1 MMKKVL
7 IKAALATLF
16 AASSLTL
23 ASPFTTAAAQA
34 QTQMRAE
41 QLLQNMLS
49 QSGKVSFTGQRELK
63 VFRSNSAPLTAN
75 AEITFKNASNYQLK
89 ITDPDAIRGITFRSD
104 SGKITAFF
112 PDEKLYL
119 FNGVPQTAYMPE
131 RIILSSLN
139 NDYNKIMANY
149 EVTRVADEIVNLT
162 SAYVLDF
169 VPKHRVTNGG
179 KEYWFTPRR
188 KYWIDKTTFQV
199 LKEERYW
206 DMSSNPYSVVRFT
219 TFTPDPNVVVPAFK
233 AQDNLNRIDL
243 AGKTKNS
250 FNTYR
255 TAAEAEAAEK
265 VKINLPNYVPK
276 GFSLKDIQVF
286 SLFGARIQVLNYTD
300 GLNDMMLTI
309 RPEQYGFV
317 TLLAGAFSLNLIK
330 KITDLSYQAPNNYN
344 SVATEQR
351 IAVAFGDMSPF
362 ELQRV
367 ASSLS
372 LTR

>member
-1 MMKKVL
+1 MKKAL
-7 IKAALATLF
+7 IKTALSTLL
-16 AASSLTL
+16 AVSSLAVSL
-23 ASPFTTAAAQA
+23 PFTTAAVQAQA
-34 QTQMRAE
+34 EMRAE

-49 QSGKVSFTGQRELK
+49 NSGKTAFTGQRELK
-63 VFRSNSAPLTAN
+63 VFRSNSAPLTATS
-75 AEITFKNASNYQLK
+75 EVIFKNANNYQLK
-89 ITDPDAIRGITFRSD
+89 ITGPDAIRGITFRSD
-104 SGKITAFF
+104 AGKITAFF

-139 NDYNKIMANY
+139 NDFNKIMANY
-149 EVTRVADEIVNLT
+149 EVKRVADEIENLT
-162 SAYVLDF
+162 QAYVLDF
-169 VPKHRVTNGG
+169 VPKHRVSNGG
-179 KEYWFTPRR
+179 KDYWFTPRR
-188 KYWIDKTTFQV
+188 KYWVDKSNFQV

-206 DMSSNPYSVVRFT
+206 DMGNNPYSVVKFT
-219 TFTPDPNVVVPAFK
+219 SFNASPGTVVPEFK
-233 AQDNLNRIDL
+233 TQDNVTRIDL
-243 AGKTKNS
+243 GAKNKNS
-250 FNTYR
+250 FNTYG
-255 TAAEAEAAEK
+255 TLAAAESAEK
-265 VKINLPNYVPK
+265 IKINLPNYVPK
-276 GFSLKDIQVF
+276 GFALKDIQVF

>member
-7 IKAALATLF
+7 IQTALSTLF
-16 AASSLTL
+16 AVSSL
-23 ASPFTTAAAQA
+23 AINSPFTTAVAQA
-34 QTQMRAE
+34 QTEMRAE

-49 QSGKVSFTGQRELK
+49 NSGKTSFTGQRELK
-63 VFRSNSAPLTAN
+63 VFRANSAPLTATS
-75 AEITFKNASNYQLK
+75 EIIFKNANNYQLK
-89 ITDPDAIRGITFRSD
+89 ITGPDAIRGIMFRSD
-104 SGKITAFF
+104 AGKITAFF
-112 PDEKLYL
+112 PDEKLHL
-119 FNGVPQTAYMPE
+119 FNGAPQTAYMPE

-139 NDYNKIMANY
+139 NDLNKIMANY
-149 EVTRVADEIVNLT
+149 EVKRGADEIENLT
-162 SAYVLDF
+162 QVYVLDF
-169 VPKHRVTNGG
+169 VPKHRVSNAG

-188 KYWIDKTTFQV
+188 KYWIDKRTFQV

-206 DMSSNPYSVVRFT
+206 DMGNSPYSVVKFT
-219 TFTPDPNVVVPAFK
+219 LLKPEPSTVVPAFK
-233 AQDNLNRIDL
+233 AQDNLTRIDL
-243 AGKTKNS
+243 GANNKNS

-255 TAAEAEAAEK
+255 TAAEAEVAEK
-265 VKINLPNYVPK
+265 IKINLPNYVPK